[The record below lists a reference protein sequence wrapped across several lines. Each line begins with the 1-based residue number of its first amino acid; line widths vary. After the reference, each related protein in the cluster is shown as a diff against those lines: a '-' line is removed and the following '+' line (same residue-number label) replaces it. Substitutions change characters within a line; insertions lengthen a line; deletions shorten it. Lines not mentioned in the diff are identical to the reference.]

1 MKQITRKKSLSLA
14 EAFPA
19 VSAVALVGVF
29 IVVLIYL
36 FGTMQT
42 GMGSTNSRTTL
53 SENVASV
60 TTIGVAVANSSNC
73 NFGNFAVV
81 SAINTTGGMLIT
93 SSNYTTTANG
103 VIRYIGPSGLY
114 NNTAWTLNYTYTDG
128 GNACIAAGTTS
139 TQFISVIPLVGLV
152 LVIVLIGIV
161 IGVLI
166 YSFVGGRQK
175 A

>member
-19 VSAVALVGVF
+19 VSAIALVGVF
-29 IVVLIYL
+29 IVVLIYM
-36 FGTMQT
+36 FTTMQT
-42 GMGSTNSRTTL
+42 GFGSTVSRTNTNE
-53 SENVASV
+53 S
-60 TTIGVAVANSSNC
+60 IGTVSDSAYTYVANSSDC
-73 NFGNFAVV
+73 NFGSFAVTNV
-81 SAINTTGGMLIT
+81 WNLSSAIIPST
-93 SSNYTTTANG
+93 NYTINAGGGITYTGKAN
-103 VIRYIGPSGLY
+103 IW
-114 NNTAWTLNYTYTDG
+114 NATAWKVSYTYTNG
-128 GNACIAAGTTS
+128 GDACISAGTTS

-152 LVIVLIGIV
+152 LVIVLIGVV